1 MDLQYFVELFCGG
14 LTRGSIYALIA
25 LGYTMVYGIIELIN
39 FAHGEIYMIGA
50 FTALIVASALGIMG
64 FPAAGI
70 IVIAA
75 LAAVIWCAAYG
86 YTIEKI
92 AYRPLRGAP
101 RLSPLI
107 SAIGV
112 SIFLQNYV
120 SLAQTSDFVAFP
132 QLITDFEFLD
142 PISHIIGTSDFL
154 IIVTSLVT
162 MVALTLF
169 IQYTKMGK
177 AMRATAQNRKM
188 AMLLGIDADRI
199 ISLTFIIGSSLAAIG
214 GVLIA
219 NHVGQVNFFIGFI
232 AGLCSACAKASPPAI
247 SPAPTKTPS
256 PSPCWCSSSS
266 SVRRASSESPRF
278 KRSKGADM
286 NMILRALMV
295 SVWFMALTFPLVVLK
310 VDALN
315 DTILFRWENMA
326 SIGVGA
332 FVLSIFWRW
341 SMERKARGAVSTGPS
356 LFARALEAVRQP
368 KPRYT
373 CLGLIAVLMLVMP
386 YISSMYQINIMI
398 SALIYI
404 MLGLGLNIVVGLAG
418 QLVLGYAA
426 FYAVGAYT
434 YGLLNTYFGLGFW
447 AVLPV
452 GGIMAALF
460 GLMLGFPV
468 LRLKGDYLAI
478 VTLGFGEII
487 RLVLEN
493 WTSVTKGSFG
503 LSNLSRPSLFG
514 MEMGVTEATNYI
526 YYIVLAAVVVTII
539 VVGRLKNSRIGLAL
553 QALREDD
560 IACEAMGIDLTKV
573 KLSAFALGSCWA
585 GFAGVI
591 FAAKTTFINPA
602 SFTFMESAM
611 VLSMVVLGGMGSV
624 LGVTIAAAI
633 LVLAPEYLR
642 AFSEYRMLLFGAVMV
657 IMMIYRPQGLIS
669 GEKRTYKITNK
680 DKIDSS
686 KSAFDVPAT
695 GGQA

>member
-1 MDLQYFVELFCGG
+1 
-14 LTRGSIYALIA
+14 
-25 LGYTMVYGIIELIN
+25 
-39 FAHGEIYMIGA
+39 
-50 FTALIVASALGIMG
+50 
-64 FPAAGI
+64 
-70 IVIAA
+70 
-75 LAAVIWCAAYG
+75 
-86 YTIEKI
+86 
-92 AYRPLRGAP
+92 
-101 RLSPLI
+101 
-107 SAIGV
+107 
-112 SIFLQNYV
+112 
-120 SLAQTSDFVAFP
+120 
-132 QLITDFEFLD
+132 
-142 PISHIIGTSDFL
+142 
-154 IIVTSLVT
+154 
-162 MVALTLF
+162 
-169 IQYTKMGK
+169 
-177 AMRATAQNRKM
+177 
-188 AMLLGIDADRI
+188 
-199 ISLTFIIGSSLAAIG
+199 
-214 GVLIA
+214 
-219 NHVGQVNFFIGFI
+219 
-232 AGLCSACAKASPPAI
+232 
-247 SPAPTKTPS
+247 
-256 PSPCWCSSSS
+256 
-266 SVRRASSESPRF
+266 
-278 KRSKGADM
+278 M

-553 QALREDD
+553 QALREDE
-560 IACEAMGIDLTKV
+560 IACEAMGIDLFKHKQMSFV
-573 KLSAFALGSCWA
+573 ISSF
-585 GFAGVI
+585 FAGVSG
-591 FAAKTTFINPA
+591 ALLAMYQTTVQA
-602 SFTFMESAM
+602 SAFKSAM
-611 VLSMVVLGGMGSV
+611 TSKLNAGEIIVVDEIKLAEPKTKLMAKVLGNFDLKGWTM
-624 LGVTIAAAI
+624 
-633 LVLAPEYLR
+633 LVLPGRDETLVR
-642 AFSEYRMLLFGAVMV
+642 A
-657 IMMIYRPQGLIS
+657 S
-669 GEKRTYKITNK
+669 GNIEKLQTSYVNTLNVYDILKAGKIILTK
-680 DKIDSS
+680 DALKGVEEVY
-686 KSAFDVPAT
+686 A
-695 GGQA
+695 

>member
-1 MDLQYFVELFCGG
+1 
-14 LTRGSIYALIA
+14 
-25 LGYTMVYGIIELIN
+25 
-39 FAHGEIYMIGA
+39 
-50 FTALIVASALGIMG
+50 
-64 FPAAGI
+64 
-70 IVIAA
+70 
-75 LAAVIWCAAYG
+75 
-86 YTIEKI
+86 
-92 AYRPLRGAP
+92 
-101 RLSPLI
+101 
-107 SAIGV
+107 
-112 SIFLQNYV
+112 
-120 SLAQTSDFVAFP
+120 
-132 QLITDFEFLD
+132 
-142 PISHIIGTSDFL
+142 
-154 IIVTSLVT
+154 
-162 MVALTLF
+162 
-169 IQYTKMGK
+169 
-177 AMRATAQNRKM
+177 
-188 AMLLGIDADRI
+188 
-199 ISLTFIIGSSLAAIG
+199 
-214 GVLIA
+214 
-219 NHVGQVNFFIGFI
+219 
-232 AGLCSACAKASPPAI
+232 
-247 SPAPTKTPS
+247 
-256 PSPCWCSSSS
+256 
-266 SVRRASSESPRF
+266 
-278 KRSKGADM
+278 M

-553 QALREDD
+553 QALREDE

-585 GFAGVI
+585 GFAGI
-591 FAAKTTFINPA
+591 SRPFSRAAPESLRPRPRSSTPPA
-602 SFTFMESAM
+602 SLSWNRPWSCPWGCSAAW
-611 VLSMVVLGGMGSV
+611 VPCSAS
-624 LGVTIAAAI
+624 
-633 LVLAPEYLR
+633 PSR
-642 AFSEYRMLLFGAVMV
+642 
-657 IMMIYRPQGLIS
+657 RPS
-669 GEKRTYKITNK
+669 WCSRPNTCAHSPSTVCSCSARSW
-680 DKIDSS
+680 SS
-686 KSAFDVPAT
+686 
-695 GGQA
+695 